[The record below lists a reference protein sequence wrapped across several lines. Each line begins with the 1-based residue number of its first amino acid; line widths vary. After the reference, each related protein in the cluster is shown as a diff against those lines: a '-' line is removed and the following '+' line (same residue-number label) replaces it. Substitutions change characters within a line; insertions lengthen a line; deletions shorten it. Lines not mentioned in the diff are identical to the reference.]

1 MSVSFSPRSL
11 RTACGLHYAS
21 LLFLLLATHAAIAAA
36 PETHP
41 IEGHTRSA
49 PVLDRFPENT
59 PTRTSGLGKAP
70 ASAVTLDEAIGL
82 AVGRAPMLDARRAQV
97 EAAEQES
104 RRAGALPDPEL
115 FGGIDNLP
123 VTGSEAFDFRADE
136 MTMKRIG
143 VRQAIPARAKREA
156 ARTLAARTVDE
167 ASARSDAE
175 QLDVRRAVAEAWID
189 LWAAQREL
197 GALEALRDEAALAA
211 KLAKARVAGGME
223 PVTDALATESAVI
236 ELDNR
241 IEAARAEQSVAQANL
256 ARWIGA
262 EVLPVASES
271 PDLAAL
277 PVPEARLLAA
287 IDRTGPLLPSNAE
300 LETAAAAVDAARAEK
315 RPDWSVG
322 ASYGQREGG
331 RSDMFTI
338 EVGIGLPLFTGNRQD
353 RGVAA
358 READYQA
365 ALSTREDL
373 RRQAAARIRAGI
385 ARWNGLKRQVALH
398 EDALLPLARDRSATA
413 LAGYRAGGELQP
425 WLNARRD
432 ELDAHLSHAEH
443 LGELGRAWA
452 ALAYLLP
459 TEAQP

>member
-1 MSVSFSPRSL
+1 MSGSFSPRPL
-11 RTACGLHYAS
+11 RAACGLHSAS
-21 LLFLLLATHAAIAAA
+21 VLFLLLATHAAIAAA
-36 PETHP
+36 PETHLV
-41 IEGHTRSA
+41 EGSRSA
-49 PVLDRFPENT
+49 PVLDRFPEST
-59 PTRTSGLGKAP
+59 STRPSGLGNVAT
-70 ASAVTLDEAIGL
+70 SAVTLDEAIGL
-82 AVGRAPMLDARRAQV
+82 AVGRAPMLAARRAQV

-123 VTGSEAFDFRADE
+123 VTGADAFDFRPDE

-143 VRQAIPARAKREA
+143 VRQTFPARAKREA

-211 KLAKARVAGGME
+211 KLARARVAGGTE

-256 ARWIGA
+256 ARWTGA

-271 PDLAAL
+271 RDLAAL
-277 PVPEARLLAA
+277 PVPEARLLAT
-287 IDRTGPLLPSNAE
+287 IDRLGPLLPSNAE

-315 RPDWSVG
+315 HPDWSVG
-322 ASYGQREGG
+322 ASYGQRDGG

-338 EVGIGLPLFTGNRQD
+338 EVGIGLPLFTRNRQD

-365 ALSTREDL
+365 ALATREDL

-398 EDALLPLARDRSATA
+398 EEALLPLARDRSATA
-413 LAGYRAGGELQP
+413 LAGYHAGGDLQP

-432 ELDAHLSHAEH
+432 ELDAQLSHAKH
-443 LGELGRAWA
+443 FGELGRAWA